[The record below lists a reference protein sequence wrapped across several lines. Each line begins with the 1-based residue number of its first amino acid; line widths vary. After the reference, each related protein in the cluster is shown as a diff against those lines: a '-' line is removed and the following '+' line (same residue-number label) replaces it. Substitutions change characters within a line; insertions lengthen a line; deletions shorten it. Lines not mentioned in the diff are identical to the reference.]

1 MAAFVLTNVRLF
13 AGGADFTSR
22 TNQVELAAEVE
33 DKDATTYGSGGWK
46 EFLGG
51 LKGGALGGEGQWEAG
66 DLSKVDDDRW
76 ASMGA
81 VTAYTVCPH
90 AADVGNLA
98 WTLKAMESKYQLGGQ
113 VGDIAPWTM
122 AAASAWPLGR
132 GKVGHPPGT
141 ARTATGSGTAV
152 QLAAASASQY
162 LYATLHVLSVA
173 GTDTPTLTVAVES
186 DNAEGFPS
194 TTNRITF
201 TAATAVGG
209 QISRLVGAITDDWYR
224 ATWTISGT
232 NPSFLFVVACSIQ

>member
-22 TNQVELAAEVE
+22 SNKMELAAEVE
-33 DKDATTYGSGGWK
+33 DKDSTNFGSGGWK
-46 EFLGG
+46 EHLGG

-98 WTLKAMESKYQLGGQ
+98 WTLKALESKYQLGGQ

-122 AAASAWPLGR
+122 AVAGVWPLGR
-132 GKVGHPPGT
+132 GKVAHPPGT
-141 ARTATGSGTAV
+141 ARTATGTGTAV
-152 QLAAASASQY
+152 QLAAASSDQY
-162 LYATLHVLSVA
+162 LYATLHVLSVS
-173 GTDTPTLTVAVES
+173 GTGSPTLTVAVES

-209 QISRLVGAITDDWYR
+209 EIKRLVGPITDDWYR
-224 ATWTISGT
+224 VTWTISGSS
-232 NPSFLFVVACSIQ
+232 PSFLFVAAVAVQ